1 MPSIPRLAFVLLL
14 IGVPVD
20 HAVAEVQTYSDNDT
34 DAYVPGPGN
43 YDRNYT
49 EGTRVN
55 RFAPPDVLP
64 VPVRWLADRLPGFGA
79 RDAERQFGLASG
91 QEIYTPDALSTRT
104 PIFNDRPYAGWLYVG
119 GILTRRDERVMR
131 SLEVQI
137 GMIGPASHAE
147 DVQRWWH
154 HRFGIRQPRG
164 WEYQLRDEPGLVVSY
179 QQRCRP
185 WGRRRCF
192 DLVPHGGVTLG
203 NVHTEANLGGT
214 LRFGL
219 PLPDDFGPWR
229 NAPATSARAR
239 FDLYVFAR
247 VEGRGVAR
255 NLFLDGNTFGHSLRT
270 TRIPF
275 LYESQLGAAAR
286 WHWLGFRYTFSYTTR
301 EFRERPY
308 CGKYGSFAVVI

>member
-1 MPSIPRLAFVLLL
+1 MPVIPRLVFVLLL
-14 IGVPVD
+14 VGASLD
-20 HAVAEVQTYSDNDT
+20 CAAAEVQTFSDNDT

-49 EGTRVN
+49 EGLRVI

-64 VPVRWLADRLPGFGA
+64 APVRWLGDRLPGFGA
-79 RDAERQFGLASG
+79 GGAERQFGLASG

-104 PIFNDRPYAGWLYVG
+104 PIANDRPYAGWLYVG

-131 SLEVQI
+131 SLEVQV
-137 GMIGPASHAE
+137 GMVGPASHAD

-154 HRFGIRQPRG
+154 HQLGVRQPRG
-164 WEYQLRDEPGLVVSY
+164 WQYQLHDEPGLVASY
-179 QQRCRP
+179 QQRWRP
-185 WGRRRCF
+185 WGHRRHL
-192 DLVPHGGVTLG
+192 DLVPHGGATIG
-203 NVHTEANLGGT
+203 NVHIEGNLGGT
-214 LRFGL
+214 VRLGL

-229 NAPATSARAR
+229 NAPATSARTR

-255 NLFLDGNTFGHSLRT
+255 NLFLDGNTFQPSMRT

-275 LYESQLGAAAR
+275 LYETQLGAAAR
-286 WHWLGFRYTFSYTTR
+286 WRRLGFRYTFSYTTH
-301 EFRERPY
+301 EFRERPAS
-308 CGKYGSFAVVI
+308 GKYGSFAVVI